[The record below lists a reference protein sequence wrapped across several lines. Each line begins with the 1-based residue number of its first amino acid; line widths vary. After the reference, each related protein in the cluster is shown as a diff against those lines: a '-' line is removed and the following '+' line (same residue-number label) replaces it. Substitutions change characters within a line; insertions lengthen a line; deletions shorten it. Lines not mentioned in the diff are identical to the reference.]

1 MLTWQSR
8 RLSCSCSAGDPSSV
22 ASTESKPAL
31 CAYLLLWKPLADE
44 EQPCL
49 QRGRLHKAFMS
60 LSNGCCLYDLPSH
73 VFWSLLLPLPPACRR
88 GLGLGASSSD
98 GSGRAVAA
106 FAFGP
111 PEQWQRFSVYF
122 LTADG
127 SLWSLCPV
135 VPFGE
140 QAGAGMGLPSSG
152 KGHTHWRAIAWAA
165 LRRRSRQTCC
175 AWTVAPSRLHPAPPS
190 SSAPC
195 LKRASFAPGLLASC
209 RLPLPRQRSRAACGG
224 GRRRSVA
231 ERRGLAAARLLAA
244 VDAAAPR
251 LCAR

>member
-8 RLSCSCSAGDPSSV
+8 RLSCSCTAGDPSSV

-31 CAYLLLWKPLADE
+31 YAYLLLWKPLADE

-152 KGHTHWRAIAWAA
+152 KGHHTLESNCMGSTAPQKPSNMLCLDSGSVSPASCPTQLVCTLPQAGVF
-165 LRRRSRQTCC
+165 C
-175 AWTVAPSRLHPAPPS
+175 AGP
-190 SSAPC
+190 
-195 LKRASFAPGLLASC
+195 PGLL
-209 RLPLPRQRSRAACGG
+209 Q
-224 GRRRSVA
+224 
-231 ERRGLAAARLLAA
+231 AAATQAA
-244 VDAAAPR
+244 Q
-251 LCAR
+251 